1 LRGDEAESAV
11 DQEVEGDEAEAY
23 GAVKH
28 SGGESEM
35 EDHVGDRL
43 AGDEVRFMDKYIY
56 ERK

>member
-1 LRGDEAESAV
+1 M